1 MSYRWFWMF
10 EFEVQC
16 KKIWTFLSIFFIKS
30 HVLLISSKKLSWF
43 ISFADFTYSKISFS
57 SDKCQTRLLISR
69 SILNFPSIQRIVSTE
84 RICRICGLKIF
95 NFFTCNLKDTTW
107 EAQQQELSYLWSI
120 RVSRHPYCFLQV
132 ICFLLQFWVIL
143 QMQNYFQL
151 WELESQIFT
160 F

>member
-1 MSYRWFWMF
+1 MNLR
-10 EFEVQC
+10 C
-16 KKIWTFLSIFFIKS
+16 NARRCRHFLPFFFIKW
-30 HVLLISSKKLSWF
+30 HVLLISSKKLSWL

-69 SILNFPSIQRIVSTE
+69 SILNFPSIRRIVSTE
-84 RICRICGLKIF
+84 RTCRICGLKVF

-120 RVSRHPYCFLQV
+120 PVSRDSYYFVQV

-143 QMQNYFQL
+143 QTQNYFQL

-160 F
+160 C